1 MNAKSFWR
9 GVRVTAVSS
18 AFVCAMVAAGGYFD
32 RDPYHLYPAQ
42 PPARPIGVVN
52 ISGDMG
58 LRFLLG
64 ASTSRG
70 LTEHRVTVLGVS
82 SPVFFRFRR
91 TRAEVDAFVADA
103 VRTALKRT
111 GQQRVVVMG
120 QSYGADIVQTGLAHL
135 PADLRAHVAGIVLI
149 LPGETVFYRA
159 DPTGWVYRGTPDSY
173 GVETGNTLTWAPLTC
188 IYGDE
193 EDDSLCPKLRVPGAT
208 IIAMPGGHNLHHD
221 ADGLLAHVL
230 GAVARATSPAS
241 RPSAAAPR
249 PAASPPPPRR

>member
-91 TRAEVDAFVADA
+91 TREEVDAFVADA

-111 GQQRVVVMG
+111 GQQRLVVMG
-120 QSYGADIVQTGLAHL
+120 QSYGADVVQTGLAHL
-135 PADLRAHVAGIVLI
+135 PADLRRHVARIVLI

-173 GVETGNTLTWAPLTC
+173 GVETGNMLTWAPLTC

>member
-18 AFVCAMVAAGGYFD
+18 AFVCALVGAGGYFD

-42 PPARPIGVVN
+42 PPARPIAVVN

-103 VRTALKRT
+103 VRTAIKRT

-188 IYGDE
+188 IYGAE

-221 ADGLLAHVL
+221 SAGLLAHVL
-230 GAVARATSPAS
+230 GAVARATSS
-241 RPSAAAPR
+241 
-249 PAASPPPPRR
+249 ASPPSGAAPPPAGSLPSPRR

>member
-9 GVRVTAVSS
+9 GVRVSAVSS
-18 AFVCAMVAAGGYFD
+18 AFVCALVAAGGYFD
-32 RDPYHLYPAQ
+32 RDPYHLYPAA
-42 PPARPIGVVN
+42 PPTRPIAVVN

-70 LTEHRVTVLGVS
+70 LTEHHIPVLGVS
-82 SPVFFRFRR
+82 SPVVFRFRR
-91 TRAEVDAFVADA
+91 TRAEVDTFVAAA
-103 VRTALKRT
+103 VRTALART
-111 GQQRVVVMG
+111 GQERVVVMG

-135 PADLRAHVAGIVLI
+135 PAELRAHVAGIVLI

-159 DPTGWVYRGTPDSY
+159 DPTGWVYDGTPDSIA
-173 GVETGNTLTWAPLTC
+173 TDTANTLTWAPLTC
-188 IYGDE
+188 IYGKE

-241 RPSAAAPR
+241 RPSGAALR
-249 PAASPPPPRR
+249 PAVSPPPPRR

>member
-1 MNAKSFWR
+1 MA
-9 GVRVTAVSS
+9 AVSS
-18 AFVCAMVAAGGYFD
+18 AFVCALVAAGGYFD
-32 RDPYHLYPAQ
+32 RNPYHLYPAQ
-42 PPARPIGVVN
+42 PPARPIAVVN

-70 LTEHRVTVLGVS
+70 LTEHHFTVLGVS

-159 DPTGWVYRGTPDSY
+159 DPTGWVYRGTPDSI
-173 GVETGNTLTWAPLTC
+173 GTETGNTLTWAPLTC

-221 ADGLLAHVL
+221 GEGLLAHVL

-249 PAASPPPPRR
+249 PAASRPPPRR